1 MGGPDTRRLSRFS
14 KDRRSAR
21 LEPRRRPCQPG
32 AVPPTHAPVAQLDRA
47 TASGAVGRR
56 FESCRAYHPK
66 PGSRTTGRIRGCRVV
81 RFKRPLACTW
91 GDILSPPT
99 RLGGGGRIS
108 YSVRLQPCP
117 PFNITPPLRGS
128 LERAGAYLDRMDS
141 NIAALFPEQR
151 NANHSPLEGESARQ
165 GRSPQSSR
173 WGAKTPPRE
182 CISAGTGSGAPTTRS
197 AMVVYGSKE
206 YTTLRFWSNQA
217 FRRRMGVLEMV
228 CETLSGPD
236 RSLPPPTASA
246 FACRLGFCDSPSRG
260 E

>member
-1 MGGPDTRRLSRFS
+1 MAAELCGSNAHWLAGGAIYCRRL
-14 KDRRSAR
+14 
-21 LEPRRRPCQPG
+21 
-32 AVPPTHAPVAQLDRA
+32 H
-47 TASGAVGRR
+47 
-56 FESCRAYHPK
+56 
-66 PGSRTTGRIRGCRVV
+66 GS
-81 RFKRPLACTW
+81 
-91 GDILSPPT
+91 
-99 RLGGGGRIS
+99 GGGGRIS

-117 PFNITPPLRGS
+117 PFNGTNRKHGLHLAKVSGKEPCPHLNITPPLRGS

-246 FACRLGFCDSPSRG
+246 FA
-260 E
+260 